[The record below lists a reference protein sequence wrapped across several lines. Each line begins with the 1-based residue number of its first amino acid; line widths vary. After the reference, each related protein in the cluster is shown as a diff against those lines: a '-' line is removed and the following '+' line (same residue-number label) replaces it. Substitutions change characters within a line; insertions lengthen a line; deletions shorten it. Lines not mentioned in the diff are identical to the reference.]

1 MDACL
6 CTMEGNI
13 FPTTT
18 MASLTEK
25 EATQILTPIL
35 SPIPEPEIP
44 ESQDPLAGLPPQKRQ
59 ALERRVSAPDTTP
72 NLQVSTVM
80 FLTELREKLCVLRF
94 LPTASKWFSEVFWI
108 PRDPGRVNKKYVDV
122 TITCVLPW
130 ETNGKR
136 TFIQDVVVAVSHDD
150 FMHLAYMVDTF
161 VKYTSTPPKK
171 WDSFD
176 IWIEDIKIGAEGRKD
191 GRELIYQVIEA
202 TKASLATNW
211 RAMECG
217 GIAVAFQRRAVRK
230 IVDMEGGMRSN
241 SNIALS
247 DSLARF
253 FYAIVR
259 TLIM

>member
-1 MDACL
+1 MAACL
-6 CTMEGNI
+6 STMEENI

-18 MASLTEK
+18 MANLMEK
-25 EATQILTPIL
+25 EVTPILTPVL
-35 SPIPEPEIP
+35 SPNPAPEIP
-44 ESQDPLAGLPPQKRQ
+44 ESQDPLASVPPQKRQ
-59 ALERRVSAPDTTP
+59 ALEQRVSAPDTTP
-72 NLQVSTVM
+72 DLQVSTVM
-80 FLTELREKLCVLRF
+80 FLTDLREKLQVLRF
-94 LPTASKWFSEVFWI
+94 LPTASRIFSEVFWI
-108 PRDPGRVNKKYVDV
+108 PLDPGRVNKRYVD
-122 TITCVLPW
+122 TKISCVLPW

-136 TFIQDVVVAVSHDD
+136 TFVQDVVVAVSHDD

-176 IWIEDIKIGAEGRKD
+176 IWIEDIKIAAEGRKD
-191 GRELIYQVIEA
+191 KRELIYQVIEA